1 MADATS
7 SDWYVYMVRCADS
20 TLYTGIAK
28 DVVKRV
34 GEHNNNNA
42 SAAKYTRARR
52 PVRLV
57 YQEACASHSH
67 AARREYEI
75 KQLSRVQK
83 EALLAAGVSV
93 VSAH

>member
-1 MADATS
+1 MIDTVS
-7 SDWYVYMVRCADS
+7 SDDWFVYIVRCADS

-34 GEHNNNNA
+34 EDHNNNNA
-42 SAAKYTRARR
+42 SGAKYTRARR

-57 YQEACASHSH
+57 YQETCGSHSN

-75 KQLSRVQK
+75 KQLSRPQK
-83 EALLAAGVSV
+83 EALFATAETV
-93 VSAH
+93 

>member
-1 MADATS
+1 MDAAS
-7 SDWYVYMVRCADS
+7 SDEWFVYIVRCADS

-34 GEHNNNNA
+34 EDHNNNNA
-42 SAAKYTRARR
+42 SGAKYTRARR

-57 YQEACASHSH
+57 YHEACDSHSH

-75 KQLSRVQK
+75 KQLSRAQK
-83 EALLAAGVSV
+83 EALLATAVSL
-93 VSAH
+93 SAY